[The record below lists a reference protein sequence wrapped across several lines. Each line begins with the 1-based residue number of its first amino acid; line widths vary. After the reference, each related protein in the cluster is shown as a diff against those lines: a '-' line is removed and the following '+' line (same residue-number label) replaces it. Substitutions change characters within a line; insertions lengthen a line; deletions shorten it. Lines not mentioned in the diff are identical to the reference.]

1 MVPELGIL
9 EALCIESFWVLVR
22 REGLNV
28 SLSGLPDELSVEG
41 VTLLLLLFLL
51 PELFCHL

>member
-41 VTLLLLLFLL
+41 VTLLFLLFLL

>member
-1 MVPELGIL
+1 MPELGIL
-9 EALCIESFWVLVR
+9 KALCIHSFGVLVR
-22 REGLNV
+22 SKGLNV

>member
-1 MVPELGIL
+1 MPELGIL

-41 VTLLLLLFLL
+41 VTLLFLLFLL